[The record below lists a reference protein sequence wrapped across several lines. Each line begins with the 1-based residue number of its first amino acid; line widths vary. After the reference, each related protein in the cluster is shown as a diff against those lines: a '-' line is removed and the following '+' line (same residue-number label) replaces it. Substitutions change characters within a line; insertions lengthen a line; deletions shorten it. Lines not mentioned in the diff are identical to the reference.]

1 MYDTYFLMSE
11 PDIEGYIRENLPE
24 YFAAD
29 EKLVCKEIG
38 DGNLNYVFRLAN
50 ENGKSIIIKQA
61 GEELRISKE
70 LKLSTDRGRIEA
82 NVLQLQ
88 GEYAPGSVPKV
99 YLYDEVMCVQ
109 VMEDMIG
116 HGMMRTE
123 MLNGTI
129 YPLFAEQIA
138 DFMVKTLILSS
149 DIVMDHME
157 KKKLVCKFTNPDLCD
172 LTEHLVFSEPYS
184 DYNKR
189 NNPFERNMDFIKENI
204 YSDEDLKARAAE
216 LKFKFMNNTDSLIH
230 GDLHTGS
237 IFINK
242 EHLYVFDPEFAFYGP
257 AGYDIGNVIANLLF
271 AYEHADKVL
280 CDKNAADAEVFKT
293 WVLDSIRD
301 IVDLFISKA
310 DKLYDEKCADI
321 MAKNPIFKNKYIAN
335 ILNDTAGY
343 TGTELIRRIVGMA
356 KVKDITTIEDDDKRV
371 SAERK
376 LLLFA
381 KKLMLENDSFTDG
394 KSYVDGWLA
403 IND

>member
-1 MYDTYFLMSE
+1 MYDKYFLMSE

-123 MLNGTI
+123 MLNGAI

-157 KKKLVCKFTNPDLCD
+157 KRSLSVSLLIQIYATLQSILFSQSHI
-172 LTEHLVFSEPYS
+172 LTTIREIILLKGTWTLS
-184 DYNKR
+184 KR
-189 NNPFERNMDFIKENI
+189 
-204 YSDEDLKARAAE
+204 
-216 LKFKFMNNTDSLIH
+216 
-230 GDLHTGS
+230 
-237 IFINK
+237 IFI
-242 EHLYVFDPEFAFYGP
+242 LT
-257 AGYDIGNVIANLLF
+257 
-271 AYEHADKVL
+271 
-280 CDKNAADAEVFKT
+280 KT
-293 WVLDSIRD
+293 
-301 IVDLFISKA
+301 
-310 DKLYDEKCADI
+310 
-321 MAKNPIFKNKYIAN
+321 
-335 ILNDTAGY
+335 
-343 TGTELIRRIVGMA
+343 
-356 KVKDITTIEDDDKRV
+356 
-371 SAERK
+371 
-376 LLLFA
+376 
-381 KKLMLENDSFTDG
+381 
-394 KSYVDGWLA
+394 
-403 IND
+403 